1 MGLRGLR
8 WLRGWWL
15 LRLQGLQQMH
25 GSRGREGCGAGA
37 AMIAVVAW
45 IVGVRLGWLPGLQAL
60 RGGDMEKA

>member
-1 MGLRGLR
+1 M
-8 WLRGWWL
+8 
-15 LRLQGLQQMH
+15 RLQGLQRMH
-25 GSRGREGCGAGA
+25 GSLGREGCGAGA